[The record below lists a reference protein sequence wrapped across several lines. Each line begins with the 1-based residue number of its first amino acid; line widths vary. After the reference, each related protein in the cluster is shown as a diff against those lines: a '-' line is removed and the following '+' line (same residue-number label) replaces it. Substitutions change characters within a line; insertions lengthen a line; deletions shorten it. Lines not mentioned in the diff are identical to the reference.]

1 MRQTDP
7 SARRGNWSRYLLAGP
22 VVGTLLSAVLL
33 SGCKGH
39 SSASSARPSTAGSRA
54 PITQQSNTQEGG
66 ASPDSSSPVPQVTV
80 SDPTIS
86 RMSLSQIRAIE
97 KRPAHD
103 AKSAIQSVAAKAIDL
118 YWSGKVSKE
127 VTISILPNTDSE
139 DVVDLNFS
147 AEDAPTDY
155 SWGSNSF
162 HGHNEVTVTLSKNL
176 NPLTVTAIS
185 ILAEAEADM
194 PSSAADPLE
203 ALPHPTYQLSTLPLS
218 PAGIELIGGGDSET
232 NGVWS
237 SWSIDSEADSALGFT
252 VLTTPADYAAV
263 TEQAIR
269 VMDLTVANSAI
280 NSTVFPLSR

>member
-1 MRQTDP
+1 
-7 SARRGNWSRYLLAGP
+7 
-22 VVGTLLSAVLL
+22 
-33 SGCKGH
+33 
-39 SSASSARPSTAGSRA
+39 
-54 PITQQSNTQEGG
+54 
-66 ASPDSSSPVPQVTV
+66 
-80 SDPTIS
+80 
-86 RMSLSQIRAIE
+86 MSLSQIRAIE